1 MRLGWSST
9 RWASCTRPNDP
20 PFTQHQVLTG
30 LRPFHDLGHPAVI
43 VAVQKGK
50 RPRKP
55 INAKGLGFS
64 NALWRLVRTCWSKSP
79 SDRPTAQQ
87 LLRCLEDA
95 SHTWVPPLEYPIPG
109 GRGGRGGLD
118 FTFGDERGALAGA
131 LTRSL
136 KLFALAASMLYVLSL
151 SRI

>member
-9 RWASCTRPNDP
+9 RWADYIRPHDSS
-20 PFTQHQVLTG
+20 FTQHQVLTG
-30 LRPFHDLGHPAVI
+30 LRPFHDLGTYAVI
-43 VAVQKGK
+43 SVVQRGG
-50 RPRKP
+50 RPRRP
-55 INAKGLGFS
+55 PHAVTLGFS
-64 NALWRLVRTCWSKSP
+64 DALWRLVRMCWSKSP

-109 GRGGRGGLD
+109 GRGDGGGVNY
-118 FTFGDERGALAGA
+118 TFRDERARLVGA

-136 KLFALAASMLYVLSL
+136 RLFALTASMLYVLSL
-151 SRI
+151 PRT